1 MRTAFS
7 GVSHFFRSA
16 HLEQLR
22 SILDDPEASSN
33 DRFVA
38 LELLKNAVISSE
50 GMFPS
55 CQDTGTA
62 MVIGKKGESLLIDGD
77 MHDAI
82 CAGISQTWQ
91 TRNLR
96 FSQMTPLHV

>member
-1 MRTAFS
+1 M
-7 GVSHFFRSA
+7 
-16 HLEQLR
+16 
-22 SILDDPEASSN
+22 
-33 DRFVA
+33 A

-77 MHDAI
+77 MHDA
-82 CAGISQTWQ
+82 SQASARPGKHETCGS
-91 TRNLR
+91 RR
-96 FSQMTPLHV
+96 